1 MHRIFFRIANPLL
14 KSAPKLLEAIL
25 VHPETILYIMSIR
38 RIAFAHLLKVMLK
51 RHSKPFLTGVIA
63 LLALAGIAGAARLQS
78 QNSRAVLIRPAP
90 AADHRI
96 AYGKDEFQFGEL
108 RLPKSAGPHP
118 PYPVA
123 IVIHGGCWMSQF
135 GLGYMGHVS
144 AALAEAGIATWNIE
158 YRRVGNAGGGWPGS
172 FEDAARAADYL
183 REIAGKYSLDLN
195 QVTAVGHSAGG
206 HLALLLAA
214 RQRFPKNSP
223 LYSANPLSLRGI
235 VSLAGITD
243 LRKTGT
249 ACDREVIQF
258 AGGEAKE
265 KAAIYDQASP
275 ITLLPLSVKQRIIQ
289 GGADNIIPMTM
300 ATEYVEAAKRKND
313 AVELIALKDADH
325 FQLVDPKSPAWPA
338 VLEAV
343 LALVKPGGKAK

>member
-1 MHRIFFRIANPLL
+1 MLNRKSKIFAAV
-14 KSAPKLLEAIL
+14 S
-25 VHPETILYIMSIR
+25 M
-38 RIAFAHLLKVMLK
+38 
-51 RHSKPFLTGVIA
+51 A

-78 QNSRAVLIRPAP
+78 QNSRGILIRQAP

-108 RLPKSAGPHP
+108 RLPKTAGPH
-118 PYPVA
+118 PVA
-123 IVIHGGCWMSQF
+123 IVIHGGCWMSQY

-158 YRRVGNAGGGWPGS
+158 YRRIGNAGGGWPGS

-195 QVTAVGHSAGG
+195 RVTAVGHSAGG

-223 LYSANPLSLRGI
+223 LYSANPLPLRGI

-265 KAAIYDQASP
+265 KAPIYDQASP
-275 ITLLPLSVKQRIIQ
+275 ITLLPLSVKQKIIQ
-289 GGADNIIPMTM
+289 GGADTIIPLAM
-300 ATEYVEAAKRKND
+300 ATEYAEAAKKKKD
-313 AVELIALKDADH
+313 DVELIVLKDADH
-325 FQLVDPKSPAWPA
+325 FQLVDPKSPAWSP
-338 VLEAV
+338 VQEAV
-343 LALVKPGGKAK
+343 LALVKPSGKAK

>member
-1 MHRIFFRIANPLL
+1 MLNRKSKIFA
-14 KSAPKLLEAIL
+14 AI
-25 VHPETILYIMSIR
+25 SI
-38 RIAFAHLLKVMLK
+38 V
-51 RHSKPFLTGVIA
+51 

-78 QNSRAVLIRPAP
+78 QNSRGILIRQAP

-108 RLPKSAGPHP
+108 RLPKTAGPH
-118 PYPVA
+118 PVA
-123 IVIHGGCWMSQF
+123 IVIHGGCWMSQY

-144 AALAEAGIATWNIE
+144 TALAEAGIATWNIE

-195 QVTAVGHSAGG
+195 RVTAVGHSAGG

-223 LYSANPLSLRGI
+223 LYSANPLPLRGI

-258 AGGEAKE
+258 AGGEAQQ

-275 ITLLPLSVKQRIIQ
+275 IQLLPIGVTQKIIQ
-289 GGADNIIPMTM
+289 GGADNIIPMAM
-300 ATEYVEAAKRKND
+300 ATEYVEAAKKKND

-325 FQLVDPKSPAWPA
+325 FQLVDPKSPAWSA
-338 VLEAV
+338 VQEAV
-343 LALVKPGGKAK
+343 LALVKPAGKAK